1 VNNFQAE
8 ATRYGR
14 AYEEYVETWLVDN
27 GFKITGRRVRHL
39 SGVEFDLVAENPK
52 GGQVNIECKASPDTA
67 TSPGMVRSDNR
78 WKVLGYLYA
87 LDVWKQQTGETL
99 RYMLI
104 TSHMPEAGSDQ
115 RRVLD
120 KAELLGDLTIVV
132 YPNPAQD
139 L

>member
-1 VNNFQAE
+1 MNNFQAE

-14 AYEEYVETWLVDN
+14 AYEVYVEQWLTAN
-27 GFKITGRRVRHL
+27 GFNIIGRRVRHE
-39 SGVEFDLVAENPK
+39 SGVEFDLVAKNWK
-52 GGQVNIECKASPDTA
+52 GDEVNIECKASPDTA

-87 LDVWKQQTGETL
+87 LNVWKQRTGETV

-104 TSHMPEAGSDQ
+104 TSHMPEPGSDQ

-120 KAELLGDLTIVV
+120 QAELLGDLTIVV
-132 YPNPAQD
+132 HPNPAQD